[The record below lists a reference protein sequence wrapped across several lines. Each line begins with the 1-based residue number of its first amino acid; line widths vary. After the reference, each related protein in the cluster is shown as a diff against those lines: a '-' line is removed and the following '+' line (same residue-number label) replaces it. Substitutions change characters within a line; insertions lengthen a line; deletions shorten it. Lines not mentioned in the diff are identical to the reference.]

1 MAEQSDLVRN
11 LYAAFG
17 RGDIPTVLG
26 ALAPDAAW
34 TESEGGPYGGTYRG
48 AGAILDGVF
57 MKLGGEWDGFAA
69 VPAQFIAEGDT
80 VVVLGEYS
88 GTYKA
93 TGRAF
98 RAPFAH
104 VWKLRDDRVATF
116 TQITD
121 TVLHLRAMNQA

>member
-1 MAEQSDLVRN
+1 MAQPSELIRN
-11 LYAAFG
+11 LYAAFA

-26 ALAPDAAW
+26 AMAPDAAW

-48 AGAILDGVF
+48 ADAILSGVF

-69 VPAQFIAEGDT
+69 VPAQFVAEGDT

-88 GTYKA
+88 GTFRA
-93 TGRAF
+93 TGRSM

-104 VWKLRDDRVATF
+104 VWKLQDGRVATF

-121 TVLHLRAMNQA
+121 TVLHRRAME

>member
-1 MAEQSDLVRN
+1 MSASTDLIRN
-11 LYAAFG
+11 LYAAFA

-48 AGAILDGVF
+48 PDGILSGVF

-69 VPAQFIAEGDT
+69 VPAQFVAEGDT
-80 VVVLGEYS
+80 VVVVGEYS
-88 GTYKA
+88 GTFRA
-93 TGRAF
+93 TGRSMK
-98 RAPFAH
+98 APFAH
-104 VWKLRDDRVATF
+104 VWKLRDGRVATF

-121 TVLHLRAMNQA
+121 TVLHRRAME

>member
-1 MAEQSDLVRN
+1 MSQSSDLVRN
-11 LYAAFG
+11 LYAAFA

-26 ALAPDAAW
+26 AMTPDATW

-48 AGAILDGVF
+48 ANDILAGVF

-69 VPAQFIAEGDT
+69 VPAQFVAEGDT

-88 GTYKA
+88 GTYRA
-93 TGRAF
+93 TGRAM

-104 VWKLRDDRVATF
+104 VWALSDGRVVSF

-121 TVLHLRAMNQA
+121 TVLHRRAMESA

>member
-1 MAEQSDLVRN
+1 MSASTDLIRN
-11 LYAAFG
+11 LYAAFA
-17 RGDIPTVLG
+17 RGDIPAVLG

-48 AGAILDGVF
+48 PDGILSGVF

-69 VPAQFIAEGDT
+69 VPAQYVAEGDT
-80 VVVLGEYS
+80 VVVVGEYS
-88 GTYKA
+88 GTFRA
-93 TGRAF
+93 TGRSM

-104 VWKLRDDRVATF
+104 VWKLRDGRVATF

-121 TVLHLRAMNQA
+121 TVLHRRAME

>member
-1 MAEQSDLVRN
+1 MSASTDLIRN
-11 LYAAFG
+11 LYAAFA
-17 RGDIPTVLG
+17 RGDIPAVLG

-48 AGAILDGVF
+48 PEGILSGVF

-69 VPAQFIAEGDT
+69 VPAQFVAEGDT
-80 VVVLGEYS
+80 VVVVGEYS
-88 GTYKA
+88 GTFRA
-93 TGRAF
+93 TGRSM

-104 VWKLRDDRVATF
+104 VWKLRDGRVATF

-121 TVLHLRAMNQA
+121 TVLHRRAME

>member
-1 MAEQSDLVRN
+1 VTPQADLIRN
-11 LYAAFG
+11 LYAAFA
-17 RGDIPTVLG
+17 RGDIPAVLG

-34 TESEGGPYGGTYRG
+34 TEAAGGPYAGTYRG
-48 AGAILDGVF
+48 ADAILTGVF
-57 MKLGGEWDGFAA
+57 MRLGGEWDGFAA
-69 VPAQFIAEGDT
+69 APAQYVAEGDT

-93 TGRAF
+93 TGRAM

-104 VWKLRDDRVATF
+104 VWQLRDGRIASF

-121 TVLHLRAMNQA
+121 TVLHRQAMA

>member
-1 MAEQSDLVRN
+1 MAQQSDLVRN
-11 LYAAFG
+11 LYDAFA

-26 ALAPDAAW
+26 ALAPDATW

-48 AGAILDGVF
+48 ADAILKGVF

-69 VPAQFIAEGDT
+69 VPAQFVAAGDT

-88 GTYKA
+88 GTFKA
-93 TGRAF
+93 TGRTF

-104 VWKLRDDRVATF
+104 VWKLSDGRVATF

-121 TVLHLRAMNQA
+121 TVLHRRAMDQE

>member
-1 MAEQSDLVRN
+1 MTNPGGIIRD
-11 LYAAFG
+11 LYAAFA

-26 ALAPDAAW
+26 AMAPDATW

-48 AGAILDGVF
+48 ADAILAGVF

-69 VPAQFIAEGDT
+69 VPAQFVAEGDT

-88 GTYKA
+88 GTFKA

-104 VWKLRDDRVATF
+104 VWKLSDGRVTAF
-116 TQITD
+116 TQVTD
-121 TVLHLRAMNQA
+121 TVLHRRAMEQA

>member
-1 MAEQSDLVRN
+1 MSQSSDLVRN
-11 LYAAFG
+11 LYAAFAC
-17 RGDIPTVLG
+17 GDIPTVLG

-48 AGAILDGVF
+48 ADAILGGVF

-69 VPAQFIAEGDT
+69 VPAQFVAEGDT

-88 GTYKA
+88 GTFKA
-93 TGRAF
+93 TGRSM

-104 VWKLRDDRVATF
+104 IWKLRDGRVAAF

-121 TVLHLRAMNQA
+121 TVLHRRAME